1 MDSIDDKDN
10 AGEAE
15 FEILRDAVSSGDGRP
30 PAGRASSGAALAV
43 DVANRCHMGRRRL
56 PSLLT
61 GNGSNAL
68 DQAFG

>member
-43 DVANRCHMGRRRL
+43 DVAK
-56 PSLLT
+56 P
-61 GNGSNAL
+61 
-68 DQAFG
+68 QAEGQAVPYGAS